1 MTRITILERE
11 DMNTEQGKVFDDIK
25 AAGSP
30 TGGPFWAYIR
40 HPILMRLTSDLGGYL
55 RESDLSGRERQI
67 AVLTVIRFWG
77 GNYPWAVQVRS
88 SLDVGLDQE
97 IVDAINRRR
106 EPPITDPRERA
117 AYQVA
122 SELASTHRL
131 SDQTYAAAEAEKQK
145 LRAGI
150 VATGVRN
157 AAILGVIAFI
167 LLFASIVALLVGLI
181 HVLEP
186 MIGPLGATLAVFGAG
201 LVITIILAL
210 LAKGCITRMKK
221 ALAP

>member
-1 MTRITILERE
+1 MIEQPAETAIAPHTDGPEEAARE
-11 DMNTEQGKVFDDIK
+11 DSVRDAF
-25 AAGSP
+25 A
-30 TGGPFWAYIR
+30 
-40 HPILMRLTSDLGGYL
+40 RLY
-55 RESDLSGRERQI
+55 
-67 AVLTVIRFWG
+67 A
-77 GNYPWAVQVRS
+77 
-88 SLDVGLDQE
+88 
-97 IVDAINRRR
+97 DA
-106 EPPITDPRERA
+106 RA
-117 AYQVA
+117 
-122 SELASTHRL
+122 
-131 SDQTYAAAEAEKQK
+131 YAAAEAEKQK

-186 MIGPLGATLAVFGAG
+186 LIGPLGATLAVFGAG

-221 ALAP
+221 AIAP